1 MDIEELLGFAKRTGF
16 FWPAAEIYGGTSGI
30 FDYGHLGALMRRKF
44 EDAWLNFFVY
54 RNENYYPIEGSNILP
69 EKPLVASG
77 HASRFNDVIV
87 GCSKCKSYYRADV
100 LLNDMKIPVA
110 EGANASELGEV
121 IKKNGVKCPK
131 CSGML
136 LEPKAFNMMIGV
148 SLGPEK
154 GELGYLRPETA
165 QSVYLNF
172 FREFNILRKR
182 LPIGLAIIGRAYRNE
197 ISPRQGLYRMR
208 ELTQAELQ
216 IFFDPDTFNPTDNDR
231 LLERKLNVILYVDKK
246 ERVITGNELVASFN
260 IPKFYAYHMG
270 LIDYFYKEVLSIKND
285 RMRFLEKGGEDK
297 AFYNKVHMDIEINV
311 DSWNGFKEVGGLHY
325 RSDYD
330 LTSHSKGSNID
341 LSVNINGKKIMPNV
355 LELSF
360 GVDRNLWM
368 LVDQSLIKDEDR
380 SIFKI
385 KRFLAPY
392 AFAILPLQK
401 DDNIIKVSRDIYEN
415 SRKIFN
421 VYFDESGSIGRRYAR
436 MDEIGTPFC
445 ITIDFNTVDSNSNE
459 YNTVTIRER
468 DSKKQERIK
477 ISDISEYVSKM
488 VKFGY

>member
-1 MDIEELLGFAKRTGF
+1 MDIEELLGFTKRTGF
-16 FWPAAEIYGGTSGI
+16 FWPAAEIYGGASGI

-44 EDAWLNFFVY
+44 EEIWLNFFVY

-69 EKPLVASG
+69 EKPLIASG
-77 HASRFNDVIV
+77 HAARFNDVIV
-87 GCSKCKSYYRADV
+87 GCAKCKSYYRADV
-100 LLNDMKIPVA
+100 LLNDMKITVA
-110 EGANASELGEV
+110 EGASAAELGEI
-121 IKKNGVKCPK
+121 IKKNNVKCPK
-131 CSGML
+131 CSGTL

-154 GELGYLRPETA
+154 GEMGYLRPETA

-216 IFFDPDTFNPTDNDR
+216 IFFDPDTFNPIDNDN

-246 ERVITGNELVASFN
+246 ERVITGNELVTSFN

-325 RSDYD
+325 RGDYD

-341 LSVNINGKKIMPNV
+341 LSVNINGKKVMPNV

-360 GVDRNLWM
+360 GLDRNLWM
-368 LVDQSLIKDEDR
+368 LVDQSLIKEEDR

-392 AFAILPLQK
+392 TFAILPLQK
-401 DDNIIKVSRDIYEN
+401 DDNIIKASRDIYEN
-415 SRKIFN
+415 SRRIFN

-477 ISDISEYVSKM
+477 ISDISEYISKM

>member
-1 MDIEELLGFAKRTGF
+1 MDMEELLGFVKRTGF

-77 HASRFNDVIV
+77 HAARFNDVIV
-87 GCSKCKSYYRADV
+87 GCTKCKSYYRADV
-100 LLNDMKIPVA
+100 LLNDLKITVA
-110 EGANASELGEV
+110 EGASASELGEV
-121 IKKNGVKCPK
+121 IKKNNVLCPK
-131 CSGML
+131 CSSKLM
-136 LEPKAFNMMIGV
+136 EPKAFNMMIGV

-172 FREFNILRKR
+172 FREFNLLRKR

-216 IFFDPDTFNPTDNDR
+216 IFFDPDIFNPTDNEN
-231 LLERKLNVILYVDKK
+231 LLERKLNVVLYTDKK
-246 ERVITGNELVASFN
+246 DRVVSGNELVTSFN
-260 IPKFYAYHMG
+260 IPRFYAYHMG
-270 LIDYFYKEVLSIKND
+270 LIDYFYKEVLGIKND

-330 LTSHSKGSNID
+330 LTSHSKGANMD
-341 LSVNINGKKIMPNV
+341 LSVNINGKRVMPNV

-360 GVDRNLWM
+360 GLDRNLWM
-368 LVDQSLIKDEDR
+368 LVDQSLVNEEDR
-380 SIFKI
+380 SILKI
-385 KRFLAPY
+385 KPFLAPY

-401 DDNIIKVSRDIYEN
+401 DDNIVKAARSIYEN

-421 VYFDESGSIGRRYAR
+421 VYFDEGGSIGRRYAR

-445 ITIDFNTVDSNSNE
+445 ITIDFNTVDSNSSE

-477 ISDISEYVSKM
+477 ISNIQEYISKM